1 MMGVPKGFFLRGR
14 KLLWNDS
21 APKLFKSVEIKRYRN
36 SRNWML
42 FKYIN
47 PKGSHITANL
57 SKIKLKEIFKVAR
70 EIQLVAYEETSMKFS
85 VHLGVSFADQKALN
99 SKHWKKY
106 CQQKILYEKKL
117 SFKHEG
123 EIKTPR

>member
-1 MMGVPKGFFLRGR
+1 
-14 KLLWNDS
+14 
-21 APKLFKSVEIKRYRN
+21 
-36 SRNWML
+36 ML

-85 VHLGVSFADQKALN
+85 VHLGVSFADQKSTEFKAL
-99 SKHWKKY
+99 K
-106 CQQKILYEKKL
+106 KILSTKN
-117 SFKHEG
+117 S
-123 EIKTPR
+123 I